1 MIAIRLAQTD
11 KLSEVALKS
20 FEDMM
25 VVHLNKFFPGHC
37 GAAGEPKVREL
48 IRHGVKRAASYQIT
62 AKRDVSRYIDLMIVL
77 GDDFD
82 CAKPFPWAQEILRT
96 RNSPEIRISVL
107 LKTAQKHLGG
117 A

>member
-1 MIAIRLAQTD
+1 MIAIRAAQIE
-11 KLSEVALKS
+11 KLSETALKS
-20 FEDMM
+20 FEEMM
-25 VVHLNKFFPGHC
+25 VVHLNKFFPDHC

-82 CAKPFPWAQEILRT
+82 CDLRLPWAQEILRT
-96 RNSPEIRISVL
+96 RNSPEVRISVL